1 MQTQRDEA
9 WEATM
14 KKASVIVTL
23 VVLMATSFAALTILP
38 ANVKAATLYVGGG
51 GPGNYTTIQIALD
64 AASAGDTVFVY
75 NGTYYE
81 NLVIKK
87 NIALIGEN
95 KNTTIIDGVQETDV
109 ILVTGNYV
117 NISGF
122 TITNSSR
129 NWSIGDS
136 GIHAEEASYSSFT
149 NNILVDNG
157 RGITDFDSY
166 KLTIDNNVMR
176 ENWDGIYLMGS
187 LGTVSRNLI
196 VDNFVG
202 IEAFHFSESLLVN
215 NTIAYNM
222 ESVKLWYAGSGSRI
236 YHNNIVENEIFP
248 CDDSQYDSGMINQW
262 DNGYPSGGNFW
273 GYGCTDEMSGP
284 NQDQPGGDGICDRMV
299 GIEIC
304 QPYHEW
310 DVKLDRYPL
319 AYPLHSL
326 GFPPRKP
333 MNIDAWLSGENV
345 TLTWSLS
352 PDDGAGSRN
361 VVGYKIFRNTTYER
375 DAAGYQLLASV
386 PNGSGTFVDS
396 LAGEGNPSTYFY
408 CVCAFDAYD
417 NTECAAE
424 QSGKFTRPLS
434 AGLNLVSIP
443 LIPPNE
449 SIETVLQTV
458 KYDTAWSYD
467 SSSQE
472 WKWYMKN
479 KEYRRGLWMM
489 DHTMGIWVNVTEN
502 SNLTV
507 AGVVPAQTTN
517 HLYHGWNLV
526 SFPSLKTT
534 YTVAE
539 LKVETG
545 ATRVEGY
552 NPLTPYHLRVLG
564 DAEVLQAGFGYWMRV
579 EAVTDWIVEVS

>member
-1 MQTQRDEA
+1 MRTRSL
-9 WEATM
+9 
-14 KKASVIVTL
+14 SVALLLVTGTLLAGLIV
-23 VVLMATSFAALTILP
+23 VPVSVRAG
-38 ANVKAATLYVGGG
+38 TLYVGGA
-51 GPGNYTTIQIALD
+51 GPGNYTTIQAAVD
-64 AASAGDTVFVY
+64 AAGSGDTVFVY

-129 NWSIGDS
+129 NWNIGDS
-136 GIHAEEASYSSFT
+136 GIHAEEAYYSSFA

-166 KLTIDNNVMR
+166 KLTIENNVMR
-176 ENWDGIYLMGS
+176 ENFDGIYLTGS
-187 LGTVSRNLI
+187 LVTVSRNLI
-196 VDNFVG
+196 VNNFFG
-202 IEAFHFSESLLVN
+202 IEAFHFSESLMVN

-236 YHNNIVENEIFP
+236 YHNNIVENELPP
-248 CDDSQYDSGMINQW
+248 CDDSQPEWGANQW

-304 QPYHEW
+304 QPHYPWEI
-310 DVKLDRYPL
+310 KLDRYPL
-319 AYPLHSL
+319 AYPLYSL

-333 MNIDAWLSGENV
+333 VNVGARLSGENLEDV

-352 PDDGAGSRN
+352 PDDGAGSRS
-361 VVGYKIFRNTTYER
+361 VVGYKILRNSTYEE
-375 DAAGYQLLASV
+375 DAAGYQLLASL
-386 PNGSGTFVDS
+386 PNGTGTFVDG
-396 LAGEGNPSTYFY
+396 LAGEGDPSTYFY
-408 CVCAFDAYD
+408 CICAFDASD

-424 QSGKFTRPLS
+424 QSGKFTHPLS
-434 AGLNLVSIP
+434 RGPNLVSIP
-443 LIPPNE
+443 LKQSDE

-458 KYDTAWSYD
+458 EYEKAWYYD
-467 SSSQE
+467 SFSQE
-472 WKWYMKN
+472 WRWFMNSKN
-479 KEYRRGLWMM
+479 YRRGLWNIS
-489 DHTMGIWVNVTEN
+489 HTEGLWMNVTTN

-507 AGVVPAQTTN
+507 AGIVPAQMQIQ
-517 HLYHGWNLV
+517 LYEGWNLV
-526 SFPSLKTT
+526 GVPSFGPA
-534 YTVAE
+534 YTVAD
-539 LKVETG
+539 LKAETG
-545 ATRVEGY
+545 ATRVEGFD
-552 NPLTPYHLRVLG
+552 LTAPPHFLSVLADG
-564 DAEVLQAGFGYWMRV
+564 EVLRAGCGYWV
-579 EAVTDWIVEVS
+579 KVDSPTQWVVWNV